1 MHRPRP
7 RTAHHTRPP
16 RRRPNADAPPA
27 RADEIEEKEYAV
39 EFVHKKPG
47 LRNGRLAFKV
57 RWQGYGP
64 EHDEWVEFL
73 DERDNVKI
81 AHRFH
86 DWALKRFRRQM
97 HADERAAAQKRAR
110 TD

>member
-1 MHRPRP
+1 M
-7 RTAHHTRPP
+7 
-16 RRRPNADAPPA
+16 
-27 RADEIEEKEYAV
+27 
-39 EFVHKKPG
+39 
-47 LRNGRLAFKV
+47 

-97 HADERAAAQKRAR
+97 HVDERAAAQKRAR